1 MNYGRFFRLNQS
13 LSKAENGVAIYDYID
28 LPAYFGP
35 SENNPMSPKYPI
47 SVTVSSDAV
56 YFRLHYS
63 AYKLEKCENIKNRL
77 IRSKKYRISSK
88 ERDVILKN
96 DLPHYAYDKNDID
109 NKSLPKVDNIGLTDV
124 TMAHMEEI
132 ILELPYSDNPTKKL
146 SDILKKVYFTQF
158 PQVIDEAST
167 GGRYLEKLINK
178 RYPKAVNW
186 KSIDD
191 LKKSEGLE
199 SLLYGTLREASDDSP
214 SYSTLWLMDLIK
226 EVNREKNKNRID
238 LYDKKGKGVVAFLRK
253 LLLDFM
259 FDLKHSDVF
268 QNSACYQ
275 QMYSGLMSNFFFSAL
290 MHKCEY
296 YYYRQLISE
305 KVKDNEYDRDAV
317 VTLYAEELSRAED
330 LWIKDIMSPQS
341 EEDFYYKNGKK
352 ESDRVIWP
360 TWFADPEEEM
370 RRVCFTIKNGNDR
383 KICNMDALLKL
394 LRIDKH
400 DEKEKIDPFLKEN
413 LIRQNVNNKKLISQW
428 FLSRYDFKDVFH
440 LHLFKYANI
449 LIYFFLIVVL
459 SVFFVGSLLY
469 DGTPDKIDGLLDL
482 IVYVVSD
489 IGSFLG
495 YIIMSIT
502 VLSALLY
509 ICSWVSFNYIKRPN
523 KLVEQRRE
531 ISMKRV
537 KGMFFLMLLLFIL
550 YLGDDIPPLEMCCY
564 LTLYMEF
571 VIMSS
576 SLDSFFHICHNWNN
590 LKNKA
595 ERDLQH
601 IMSNVH
607 LLLPRLV
614 ASITA
619 AWLTMTIGF
628 DLFVAFFDES
638 PHVYLT
644 IAIIVILLLFVMF
657 EVNKV
662 TPYGNAWNKLSRS
675 FELILIS
682 YTISL
687 IIGVIVINFLGPRY
701 LERGGFVADDNFI
714 PQYVEAK
721 EWSGLRY
728 KGYKK
733 NNDKNLE
740 KVDSADNNRNDS
752 IILSQTVNV
761 IDSPKTI
768 HDSIR
773 LLLANVD
780 SIMKIVTRTDTAK
793 KDSINYFRKQVAKLD
808 SVYHTTDSGTV
819 YKNYALTEEIK
830 LTAGIQLFVMRDFL
844 IMFSFI
850 AMFMGIF
857 IQLIIFGDNKQM
869 TEL

>member
-1 MNYGRFFRLNQS
+1 MNYGRYFRLNQA
-13 LSKAENGVAIYDYID
+13 LSKVVSGVAIYDYID

-35 SENNPMSPKYPI
+35 SVDNPMSPKYPI
-47 SVTVSSDAV
+47 NVTITSDAV
-56 YFRLHYS
+56 SFRLHYS
-63 AYKLEKCENIKNRL
+63 AFKLDK
-77 IRSKKYRISSK
+77 SGDS
-88 ERDVILKN
+88 DF
-96 DLPHYAYDKNDID
+96 PQYAYDKDDID
-109 NKSLPKVDNIGLTDV
+109 KKTLKRKQVDIG
-124 TMAHMEEI
+124 MAHMEEVV
-132 ILELPYSDNPTKKL
+132 LELPFADISSNRL
-146 SDILKKVYFTQF
+146 SDTIKSIYNSTF
-158 PQVIDEAST
+158 PQVIDENTSM
-167 GGRYLEKLINK
+167 GGRYLEQLIKKRFPIKKDDISGNK
-178 RYPKAVNW
+178 GDSVEQIIYRN
-186 KSIDD
+186 
-191 LKKSEGLE
+191 
-199 SLLYGTLREASDDSP
+199 LRKVSDETA
-214 SYSTLWLMDLIK
+214 SYSTLWLMDLL
-226 EVNREKNKNRID
+226 REDRIY
-238 LYDKKGKGVVAFLRK
+238 LYSKQIVIDDKTKKKKLIDVITGFLRK

-268 QNSACYQ
+268 QNSAFYQ
-275 QMYSGLMSNFFFSAL
+275 KMYSGLLSNFFFSAL
-290 MHKCEY
+290 IHKCEY

-571 VIMSS
+571 VMMSS

-590 LKNKA
+590 LKNIA
-595 ERDLQH
+595 ERGLQH

-740 KVDSADNNRNDS
+740 KVDSADINRNDS